1 MERHRAL
8 DVASRAA
15 KRGLIFFLLLFLFPA
30 PALAQT
36 GDAAGEKLSEIKKL
50 YEAGNWDGVVRA
62 VAQSPEASADLLLYR
77 GLGLAHLQSWE
88 EAKAA
93 FAAGRAKAPGDPRFL
108 IELAGIAYRETQFS
122 VAKRDLRL
130 ALAMNPKDAY
140 ANNFLASIY
149 FQGGNLEAALR

>member
-8 DVASRAA
+8 DVACRTA
-15 KRGLIFFLLLFLFPA
+15 KRRLIFFLLLFLFPA

-36 GDAAGEKLSEIKKL
+36 SDAAGEKLSEIRKI

-62 VAQSPEASADLLLYR
+62 VAQSPEASADLLLY
-77 GLGLAHLQSWE
+77 GGLALAHFQRWE

-108 IELAGIAYRETQFS
+108 IELGGIAYREKQFS
-122 VAKRDLRL
+122 GDKRDLRL
-130 ALAMNPKDAY
+130 AFAMNAKDEY
-140 ANNFLASIY
+140 
-149 FQGGNLEAALR
+149 GD